1 MPDELESRVSALETR
16 MAVMD
21 VHHQEN
27 VRRLTVIEGLSTN
40 NSVKLDTLLSRS
52 LREDGASEQSA
63 KYGRALVWIFGSLIA
78 GGSFFE
84 WLWPKK

>member
-1 MPDELESRVSALETR
+1 METR

-21 VHHQEN
+21 VHHVEN
-27 VRRLTVIEGLSTN
+27 VRLITDVKNVSQA
-40 NSVKLDTLLSRS
+40 NSIKLDTLLQRS
-52 LREDGASEQSA
+52 LKEDGASEQNQ